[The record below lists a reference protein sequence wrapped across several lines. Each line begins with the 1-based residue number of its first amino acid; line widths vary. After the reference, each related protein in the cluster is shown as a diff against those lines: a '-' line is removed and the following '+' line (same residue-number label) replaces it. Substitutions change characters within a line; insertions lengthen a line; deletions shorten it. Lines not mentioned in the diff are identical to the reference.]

1 MAFLHDHINLSAL
14 NLVSIQ
20 QNLLSSSQSQLLLLL
35 LLSSPTV
42 ESPPH
47 NLLLLVGVKG
57 ALAATAVEASTE

>member
-20 QNLLSSSQSQLLLLL
+20 QNLLSSSQSQLLL

>member
-20 QNLLSSSQSQLLLLL
+20 QNLLSSSQSQLLLL

>member
-20 QNLLSSSQSQLLLLL
+20 QNLLSSSQSQLL